1 MEFFRI
7 YTWMFAK
14 VQSNNNDVIL
24 YAFIYSFHE
33 KGLKAQF
40 SLDKLASLL
49 NMGKSTIQRGI
60 KKLKEKNLI
69 RIESVIE
76 KDGGNGMNIYSIV

>member
-7 YTWMFAK
+7 YTWMFPK

-40 SLDKLASLL
+40 SLSELASLL
-49 NMGKSTIQRGI
+49 NVTKRTIQNGI

-69 RIESVIE
+69 RVESVIE